1 MRDVKDFLS
10 GKDGEKLRALASTPE
25 ARRLG
30 SLIDPAEAEKA
41 ARAGDVAAMRAM
53 LLRLVGTDEGKKL
66 VEGLSKAM
74 EK

>member
-25 ARRLG
+25 AKRLG
-30 SLIDPAEAEKA
+30 SLIDPTEAEKA

-53 LLRLVGTDEGKKL
+53 LQKLVSTDEGKKL